1 MADHPNIPTNIH
13 QLDQPHQQPAALP
26 PLDPSSQLPPQL
38 QLVQVQ
44 HSFPFHTC
52 DSPSPTCDSPSS
64 NQYQPQPQPQPL
76 QSPKPTTTTTMASS
90 SSSTTSG
97 KHPMYRGI
105 RCRSGKWV
113 SEIREPRKTTRI
125 WLGTFPIPEMAAA
138 AYDVAA
144 LALKGSDA
152 VLNFPGSFATY
163 PVPAST
169 SPVDIRNAATAA
181 AALKKAELSESQSQ
195 LQQLQNDS
203 STMNAGWT
211 SSSGTEFLD
220 EEAIFDM
227 PSLLVDM
234 AEGMLVSPPRINSS
248 HDSPA
253 NSDGGGSLWGYF

>member
-13 QLDQPHQQPAALP
+13 QLDQPHQPAALP
-26 PLDPSSQLPPQL
+26 PFDPSSLPP

-64 NQYQPQPQPQPL
+64 NQPL
-76 QSPKPTTTTTMASS
+76 NSPKPTTMASS
-90 SSSTTSG
+90 STTG

-152 VLNFPGSFATY
+152 VLNFPASVATY

-169 SPVDIRNAATAA
+169 SPLDIRNAATAA
-181 AALKKAELSESQSQ
+181 AALKKAELSESQLQ
-195 LQQLQNDS
+195 LRQLQNDS
-203 STMNAGWT
+203 NTMNAGWT
-211 SSSGTEFLD
+211 SSGTEFLD

-234 AEGMLVSPPRINSS
+234 AEGMLVSPPRINASD
-248 HDSPA
+248 DSPG
-253 NSDGGGSLWGYF
+253 NSDGGESLWGYF

>member
-13 QLDQPHQQPAALP
+13 QLDQPHQPAALP
-26 PLDPSSQLPPQL
+26 PLDPSSLPPQL

-52 DSPSPTCDSPSS
+52 NSPSPTCDSPSP
-64 NQYQPQPQPQPL
+64 NQPL
-76 QSPKPTTTTTMASS
+76 KSPKPTTTTTTMSS
-90 SSSTTSG
+90 SSTSG

-152 VLNFPGSFATY
+152 VLNFPGSVATY

-169 SPVDIRNAATAA
+169 SSLDIRNAATAA
-181 AALKKAELSESQSQ
+181 AALKKAELSESQLQ
-195 LQQLQNDS
+195 LRQLQNDS
-203 STMNAGWT
+203 NTMNAGWT
-211 SSSGTEFLD
+211 SSGTEFVD

-248 HDSPA
+248 DDSQG
-253 NSDGGGSLWGYF
+253 NSDGGESLWGYFWKY

>member
-13 QLDQPHQQPAALP
+13 QLDQYHQPAALP
-26 PLDPSSQLPPQL
+26 PLDPSSLPPQL

-52 DSPSPTCDSPSS
+52 DSPSPTCDSPSP
-64 NQYQPQPQPQPL
+64 NQPL
-76 QSPKPTTTTTMASS
+76 KSPKPTTTTTTMSS
-90 SSSTTSG
+90 SSTSG

-152 VLNFPGSFATY
+152 VLNFPGSVATY

-169 SPVDIRNAATAA
+169 SSLDIRNAATAA
-181 AALKKAELSESQSQ
+181 AALKKAELSESQLQ
-195 LQQLQNDS
+195 LRQLQNDS
-203 STMNAGWT
+203 NTMNAGWT
-211 SSSGTEFLD
+211 SSGTEFVD

-248 HDSPA
+248 DDSQG
-253 NSDGGGSLWGYF
+253 NSDGGESLWGYF